1 MQLHANIYRIL
12 TSVIAVLLFLV
23 FSASC
28 TIHDEITVYPDD
40 SGFSVFE
47 IVIDEFFLEVLDDYS
62 EFLPEEEADLSRLDA
77 ATLESEI
84 LAWEYVTSADVRS
97 ADETYFE
104 GEFEF
109 TDARY
114 VLQRAEDLQ
123 EEVEQIDVFSYEASG
138 RTQQITIHIDI
149 DNYSQLE
156 DLAPILK
163 DPAFSTF
170 GPEENRDV
178 TEEEYYEMVSYM
190 LGEEGPDKI
199 RGSEI
204 RIVVHTTRPII
215 RQRGGRVV
223 NPRQVVFTIPLI
235 EFLLLHEPLQF
246 SVTW

>member
-1 MQLHANIYRIL
+1 MRFLISPARLLLL
-12 TSVIAVLLFLV
+12 TLCCAVMMLLGI
-23 FSASC
+23 SC
-28 TIHDEITVYPDD
+28 TVHEEFTIYQDD

-77 ATLESEI
+77 ERLEAELLASEHVY
-84 LAWEYVTSADVRS
+84 EADVREAS
-97 ADETYFE
+97 ETYFE
-104 GEFEF
+104 GDFKF
-109 TDARY
+109 SDARHI
-114 VLQRAEDLQ
+114 LRRAEEAQ
-123 EEVEQIDVFSYEASG
+123 EEIDVFTYDASG
-138 RTQQITIHIDI
+138 RTQQVTIHIDI

-156 DLAPILK
+156 EIAPILK
-163 DPAFSTF
+163 DPSFSTF

-190 LGEEGPDKI
+190 LGEDGPGAI
-199 RGSEI
+199 EESEI

-235 EFLLLHEPLQF
+235 DFLLLHEPIEF